1 MFVVSLERSVSE
13 VHRTHTG
20 VITAVTAGGHASLT
34 MTALHLSVMQMYT
47 RVGTVEAAIALMR
60 PRCLTSWHCCWMHKY
75 LLVRRAALSDE
86 SPYYSLNYFKVYCWL
101 YTCWNAYPSWG
112 KQEFSDYYFCMLT
125 AVEEIMCHFESKKNV
140 FKIKAFL

>member
-47 RVGTVEAAIALMR
+47 RAGTVKAEVALMR
-60 PRCLTSWHCCWMHKY
+60 PTWLTSWHCCWMHKC
-75 LLVRRAALSDE
+75 LQICRAAMSCPIIAWIIAKATVGCINAE
-86 SPYYSLNYFKVYCWL
+86 MPVYL
-101 YTCWNAYPSWG
+101 KG

-125 AVEEIMCHFESKKNV
+125 AVEELVSLWKIASRKNV